1 VNIVVWV
8 VVIVVVAAEV
18 VVARQRRSAR
28 TGQVADARA
37 EARRCTERLGAQV
50 YAIDAVGNAAARQ
63 ALADAAERFTAAGS
77 QVDQATSVT
86 QFHLATQTAYEGLYY
101 VRAAR
106 SALGLDPGPEL
117 PLLPGQQQAGQVAQA
132 RQVDVGGHDY
142 QASPQPGA
150 QTPHYYP
157 GGYVAGRPV
166 PGGWYSQPW
175 WKPALVAGAWG
186 VGTYL
191 VASALFS
198 EWTGW
203 AGTTPT
209 TTAAATTTAVEVATT
224 AVAEVATTTAAG
236 STAVAGSTAAATTAA
251 VSTTAVVVSSDPSTG
266 RWCRPEPLQPWCW
279 SRSAVRPA
287 TQSLLVG
294 GDFSHAARRPCPG
307 PGREPSDASNA
318 VTTSVLTTGTMRL
331 ARVSVGAFGGTILER
346 QYWVAA

>member
-1 VNIVVWV
+1 VNTVVWV
-8 VVIVVVAAEV
+8 VVIVVVIAAV
-18 VVARQRRSAR
+18 VVVRQRRSAR

-37 EARRCTERLGAQV
+37 EARRWTERLGAQV
-50 YAIDAVGNAAARQ
+50 YAIDAAGNAAARQ

-86 QFHLATQTAYEGLYY
+86 RFHLATQTAYEGLYY

-106 SALGLDPGPEL
+106 TALGLDPGPEL
-117 PLLPGQQQAGQVAQA
+117 PSLPGQQQAGQVTQA

-186 VGTYL
+186 VGTTWWPRHC
-191 VASALFS
+191 SP

-209 TTAAATTTAVEVATT
+209 TTPAATTTAEVTTTPAAAEVTTTPAAGLT
-224 AVAEVATTTAAG
+224 AV
-236 STAVAGSTAAATTAA
+236 AATTAA
-251 VSTTAVVVSSDPSTG
+251 VAAVVSSDPSTG
-266 RWCRPEPLQPWCW
+266 RWCRPEPLQPW
-279 SRSAVRPA
+279 
-287 TQSLLVG
+287 
-294 GDFSHAARRPCPG
+294 
-307 PGREPSDASNA
+307 
-318 VTTSVLTTGTMRL
+318 
-331 ARVSVGAFGGTILER
+331 
-346 QYWVAA
+346 

>member
-1 VNIVVWV
+1 MNTVVWV
-8 VVIVVVAAEV
+8 VVIVVVIAAV
-18 VVARQRRSAR
+18 VVVRQRRSAR

-37 EARRCTERLGAQV
+37 EARRWTERLGAQV
-50 YAIDAVGNAAARQ
+50 YAIDAADNAAARQ

-106 SALGLDPGPEL
+106 TALGLDPGPEL
-117 PLLPGQQQAGQVAQA
+117 PSLPGQQQAGQVTQA

-198 EWTGW
+198 GMD
-203 AGTTPT
+203 GM
-209 TTAAATTTAVEVATT
+209 
-224 AVAEVATTTAAG
+224 
-236 STAVAGSTAAATTAA
+236 
-251 VSTTAVVVSSDPSTG
+251 
-266 RWCRPEPLQPWCW
+266 
-279 SRSAVRPA
+279 
-287 TQSLLVG
+287 G
-294 GDFSHAARRPCPG
+294 GDYSY
-307 PGREPSDASNA
+307 DNA
-318 VTTSVLTTGTMRL
+318 
-331 ARVSVGAFGGTILER
+331 GGFDGGGYDNGGGGFDGGGGYDNGGGGFEGGGGLDNGGGGFDSGGGGGGLF
-346 QYWVAA
+346 